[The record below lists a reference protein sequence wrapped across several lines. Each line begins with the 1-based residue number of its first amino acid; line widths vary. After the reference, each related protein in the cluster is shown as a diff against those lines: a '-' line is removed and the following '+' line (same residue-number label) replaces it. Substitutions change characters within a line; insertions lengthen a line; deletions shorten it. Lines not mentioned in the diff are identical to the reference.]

1 MATQQAP
8 HLFTVDEYYRM
19 GEAGILSEDA
29 RVELIE
35 GEIIDMAPIGMR
47 HALCVNRLNQLL
59 VLLLQGRAMVHV
71 QNPLHLGDYSEPQ
84 PDIALLK
91 QRDYSHDLHNPGPN
105 DVLLA
110 IEVSDTTLTFDR
122 KVKVPLY
129 ARVGI
134 PEVWIV
140 NLQEESIE
148 VHSQPDKGAYQQH
161 QQLVRGQSVPIPGF
175 ADLSVSIDDILGR

>member
-84 PDIALLK
+84 PDITLLK
-91 QRDYSHDLHNPGPN
+91 QRDYSHDLHNPGAN

-129 ARVGI
+129 ARAGI
-134 PEVWIV
+134 PEVWLV
-140 NLQEESIE
+140 NLQEDSIE
-148 VHSQPDKGAYQQH
+148 VYSQPGGGTYQEH
-161 QQLVRGQSVPIPGF
+161 QQLGRGQSVPVPGF
-175 ADLSVSIDDILGR
+175 SDLTASINDIFGR